1 MIVAISSEMPLYV
14 ICRKLEYAAGAS
26 GVDIKCFPKGKLT
39 TIAHCALRTVN
50 FICFAHCE
58 LNRAL

>member
-26 GVDIKCFPKGKLT
+26 GVDIKCFPIGKLT
-39 TIAHCALRTVN
+39 IIALCAL
-50 FICFAHCE
+50 
-58 LNRAL
+58 

>member
-26 GVDIKCFPKGKLT
+26 GVDINKETAWSFNYHL
-39 TIAHCALRTVN
+39 A
-50 FICFAHCE
+50 F
-58 LNRAL
+58 